1 MRKEEFIME
10 GFKYYDEVSWFYG
23 PEMMA
28 IVENEG
34 HRSECDEESH
44 DQLWRRLFK
53 KLEEINERGSF
64 MLDFDKFDDE
74 PELRRKFRETYTIG
88 VSILVVLVGHSWI
101 KGGDWCTKEELADW
115 NIGDLSYSILD
126 CMTEVD
132 FRAKE
137 RQTLIDAFFILTQ
150 V

>member
-1 MRKEEFIME
+1 M
-10 GFKYYDEVSWFYG
+10 
-23 PEMMA
+23 
-28 IVENEG
+28 
-34 HRSECDEESH
+34 
-44 DQLWRRLFK
+44 
-53 KLEEINERGSF
+53 
-64 MLDFDKFDDE
+64 
-74 PELRRKFRETYTIG
+74 
-88 VSILVVLVGHSWI
+88 VLVGHSWI

-150 V
+150 VNDG